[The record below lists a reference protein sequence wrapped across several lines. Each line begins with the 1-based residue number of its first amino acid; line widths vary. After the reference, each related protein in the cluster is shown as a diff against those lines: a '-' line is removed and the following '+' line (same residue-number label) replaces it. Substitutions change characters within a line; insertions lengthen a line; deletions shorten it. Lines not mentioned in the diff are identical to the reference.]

1 MAYID
6 RSLEPVVRKAASE
19 FPSVVLA
26 GPAQSGKT
34 TLLRHLFRETHRYV
48 SLEPPDVRAAATDD
62 PRSFLE
68 TNPPP
73 VMIDEVQSAPGLMP
87 FIRERVDKCG
97 GKTGQYLLT
106 GYGNLLLS
114 EKITESLGGRA
125 TMLRLLPLSYR
136 EIVKTPHA
144 NFPWEK
150 GTRTGRHNYV
160 FRDLWE
166 SFLRGGYPEIAANPK
181 RDVAR
186 WHASY
191 VQAYLDFDLRSLRQ
205 IEDLAQFHVFLRAL
219 AARSAQ
225 LLNITD
231 LARDLGL
238 AVNTVKAWIAVLET
252 TGQLFILRPY
262 FRNVGKRLVKT
273 SKVYFADVGTLCYLV
288 GLKDAEHAMSGPMGA
303 AIFETAVIGEIMRR
317 LSGRG
322 ERPRLY
328 FWRTSTGAEVDLIVE
343 TAGKLIPIE
352 IKTSATPDR
361 SMARNIVA
369 FRKDLYGQAENGFVV
384 HPGDVTISLAP
395 DAVALP
401 FADL

>member
-6 RSLEPVVRKAASE
+6 RSLEPVVRKAARE
-19 FPSVVLA
+19 FPAVVLA
-26 GPAQSGKT
+26 GPGQSGKT
-34 TLLRHLFRETHRYV
+34 TLLRHLFRETHRYI
-48 SLEPPDVRAAATDD
+48 SLEPPDVRAAAADD
-62 PRSFLE
+62 PRFFLE
-68 TNPPP
+68 LNPPP
-73 VMIDEVQSAPGLMP
+73 VILDEVQYVPGLMP
-87 FIRERVDKCG
+87 YIKERIDKSM

-106 GYGNLLLS
+106 GYRNLLLS

-125 TMLRLLPLSYR
+125 AMLRLLPLSYR
-136 EIVKTPHA
+136 EIAKTPQA
-144 NFPWEK
+144 NFPWET
-150 GTRTGRHNYV
+150 GARSGRHNFV

-166 SFLRGGYPEIAANPK
+166 SFLKGGYPEIAANPK

-191 VQAYLDFDLRSLRQ
+191 VQTYLERDLRSLRQ
-205 IEDLAQFHVFLRAL
+205 IGDLTLFHRFLRAL

-238 AVNTVKAWIAVLET
+238 AVNTVKSWISVLEAT
-252 TGQLFILRPY
+252 CQIFILRPY
-262 FRNVGKRLVKT
+262 SRDVGKRLVKT
-273 SKVYFADVGTLCYLV
+273 PKVYFADVGTLCYLV
-288 GLKDAEHAMSGPMGA
+288 GLKDAEHAMSGPMGG
-303 AIFETAVIGEIMRR
+303 AIFKTAVVGEIMRR

-322 ERPRLY
+322 ERPHLY
-328 FWRTSTGAEVDLIVE
+328 FWRTSTGVEVDLIVE

-352 IKTSATPDR
+352 IKMSATPDR
-361 SMARNIVA
+361 SMARDIVS
-369 FRKDLYGQAENGFVV
+369 FRKDLYGQSEKGFVV
-384 HPGDVTISLAP
+384 HPGDVTLRLVP

>member
-1 MAYID
+1 
-6 RSLEPVVRKAASE
+6 
-19 FPSVVLA
+19 
-26 GPAQSGKT
+26 
-34 TLLRHLFRETHRYV
+34 
-48 SLEPPDVRAAATDD
+48 
-62 PRSFLE
+62 
-68 TNPPP
+68 
-73 VMIDEVQSAPGLMP
+73 MP
-87 FIRERVDKCG
+87 FIKERVDKCG
-97 GKTGQYLLT
+97 GKSGQYLLT
-106 GYGNLLLS
+106 GYRNLLLS

-136 EIVKTPHA
+136 EIMKTPHA

-150 GTRTGRHNYV
+150 GARAGRHNYI

-166 SFLRGGYPEIAANPK
+166 SFLNGGYPEIAANPK

-191 VQAYLDFDLRSLRQ
+191 VQAYLDRDLRSLRQ
-205 IEDLAQFHVFLRAL
+205 IGDLTQFHMFLRAL

-238 AVNTVKAWIAVLET
+238 AVNTIKAWISVLEAT
-252 TGQLFILRPY
+252 CQVFILRPY
-262 FRNVGKRLVKT
+262 FCDVGKRLVKT

-288 GLKDAEHAMSGPMGA
+288 GLKDADHAMSGPMGG

-322 ERPRLY
+322 ERPHLY
-328 FWRTSTGAEVDLIVE
+328 FWRTSTGVEVDLIVE

-369 FRKDLYGQAENGFVV
+369 FRKDLYGQAEKGFVV
-384 HPGDVTISLAP
+384 HPGDVTIPLVP
-395 DAVALP
+395 DAVVLP

>member
-6 RSLEPVVRKAASE
+6 RSLEPVVRKAAGE

-48 SLEPPDVRAAATDD
+48 SLEPPDVRAAATGD

-68 TNPPP
+68 MNQPP
-73 VMIDEVQSAPGLMP
+73 VIFDEVQRAPGLMP
-87 FIRERVDKCG
+87 YIKERIDKWG
-97 GKTGQYLLT
+97 GKAGQYLLT
-106 GYGNLLLS
+106 GYRNLPFS

-136 EIVKTPHA
+136 EIMKTPHA

-150 GTRTGRHNYV
+150 GARAGRHNYM

-166 SFLRGGYPEIAANPK
+166 SFLNGGYPEIAANPK

-191 VQAYLDFDLRSLRQ
+191 VQAYLDRDLRSLRQ
-205 IEDLAQFHVFLRAL
+205 IGDLTQFHMFLRAL

-238 AVNTVKAWIAVLET
+238 AVNTVKAWISVLEA
-252 TGQLFILRPY
+252 TGQILILRPY

-288 GLKDAEHAMSGPMGA
+288 GLKDADHAMSGPMGG

-322 ERPRLY
+322 ERPHLY
-328 FWRTSTGAEVDLIVE
+328 FWRTSTGVEVDLIVE

-361 SMARNIVA
+361 TMARNIVA
-369 FRKDLYGQAENGFVV
+369 FRKDLYGQAEKGFVV
-384 HPGDVTISLAP
+384 HPGDVTIPLVP
-395 DAVALP
+395 DAVFLP

>member
-1 MAYID
+1 MTYID
-6 RSLEPVVRKAASE
+6 RSLEPVVRKAARE
-19 FPSVVLA
+19 FSSVVLA

-48 SLEPPDVRAAATDD
+48 SLEPPDVRAAAAGD

-68 TNPPP
+68 MNQPP
-73 VMIDEVQSAPGLMP
+73 VIFDEVQCAPGLMP
-87 FIRERVDKCG
+87 FIKERIDKCG
-97 GKTGQYLLT
+97 GKAGQYLLT
-106 GYGNLLLS
+106 GYRNLPLA
-114 EKITESLGGRA
+114 EKITESLRGRA

-136 EIVKTPHA
+136 EIMRTPHA

-150 GTRTGRHNYV
+150 GARTGRHNYI

-166 SFLRGGYPEIAANPK
+166 SFLNGGYPEIAANPK

-191 VQAYLDFDLRSLRQ
+191 VQAYLDRDLRSLRQ
-205 IEDLAQFHVFLRAL
+205 IGDLTQFHMFLRAM

-238 AVNTVKAWIAVLET
+238 AVNTVKAWISVLEAT
-252 TGQLFILRPY
+252 CQIFILRPY

-288 GLKDAEHAMSGPMGA
+288 GLKDADHAMSGPMGS
-303 AIFETAVIGEIMRR
+303 AIFETAVVGEIMRR

-322 ERPRLY
+322 KRPHLY
-328 FWRTSTGAEVDLIVE
+328 FWRTSTGVEVDLIVE
-343 TAGKLIPIE
+343 IAGKLIPIE

-369 FRKDLYGQAENGFVV
+369 FRKDLYGQTEKGFVV
-384 HPGDVTISLAP
+384 HPGDVTLPLVP
-395 DAVALP
+395 DAVVLP

>member
-1 MAYID
+1 
-6 RSLEPVVRKAASE
+6 
-19 FPSVVLA
+19 
-26 GPAQSGKT
+26 
-34 TLLRHLFRETHRYV
+34 
-48 SLEPPDVRAAATDD
+48 
-62 PRSFLE
+62 
-68 TNPPP
+68 
-73 VMIDEVQSAPGLMP
+73 MP
-87 FIRERVDKCG
+87 FIKERIDKCG
-97 GKTGQYLLT
+97 GKAGQYLLT
-106 GYGNLLLS
+106 GYRNLPLA
-114 EKITESLGGRA
+114 EKITESLRGRA

-136 EIVKTPHA
+136 EIMRTPHA

-150 GTRTGRHNYV
+150 GARAWRHDYT

-166 SFLRGGYPEIAANPK
+166 SFLNGGYPEIAANPK

-191 VQAYLDFDLRSLRQ
+191 VQAYLDRDLRSLRQ
-205 IEDLAQFHVFLRAL
+205 IGDLTQFHMFLRAL

-238 AVNTVKAWIAVLET
+238 AVNTVKAWISVLEAT
-252 TGQLFILRPY
+252 CQIFILRPY

-288 GLKDAEHAMSGPMGA
+288 GLKDADHAMSGPMGS
-303 AIFETAVIGEIMRR
+303 AIFETAVVGEIMRR

-322 ERPRLY
+322 KRPHLY
-328 FWRTSTGAEVDLIVE
+328 FWRTSTGVEVDLIVE
-343 TAGKLIPIE
+343 IAGKLIPIE

-369 FRKDLYGQAENGFVV
+369 FRKDLYGQTEKGFVV
-384 HPGDVTISLAP
+384 HPGDVTLPLVP
-395 DAVALP
+395 DAVVLP

>member
-6 RSLEPVVRKAASE
+6 RSLEPVVRKAARE

-48 SLEPPDVRAAATDD
+48 SLEPPDVRAAATGD

-68 TNPPP
+68 MNRPP
-73 VMIDEVQSAPGLMP
+73 VIFDEVQYAPGLMP
-87 FIRERVDKCG
+87 FIKERIDKCG
-97 GKTGQYLLT
+97 GKAGQYLLT
-106 GYGNLLLS
+106 GYRNLPLS

-136 EIVKTPHA
+136 EIMKTPHA

-150 GTRTGRHNYV
+150 GARAWRHDYT

-166 SFLRGGYPEIAANPK
+166 SFLNGGYPEIAANPK

-191 VQAYLDFDLRSLRQ
+191 VQTYLDRDLRSLRQ
-205 IEDLAQFHVFLRAL
+205 VGDLAQFHTFLCAM

-238 AVNTVKAWIAVLET
+238 AVNTVKAWISVLEA
-252 TGQLFILRPY
+252 TGQIFILRPY
-262 FRNVGKRLVKT
+262 FRDVGKRLVKT

-288 GLKDAEHAMSGPMGA
+288 GLKDADHAMSGPMGG

-322 ERPRLY
+322 ERPHLY
-328 FWRTSTGAEVDLIVE
+328 FWRTSTGVEVDLIVE

-369 FRKDLYGQAENGFVV
+369 FRKDLYGQAVKGFVV
-384 HPGDVTISLAP
+384 HPGDATIPLVP
-395 DAVALP
+395 DAVVLP

>member
-1 MAYID
+1 MAYLD
-6 RSLEPVVRKAASE
+6 RSLEPVVRKAARE

-26 GPAQSGKT
+26 GPRQSGKT

-48 SLEPPDVRAAATDD
+48 SLELPDVRAAATGD

-68 TNPPP
+68 KNPPP

-87 FIRERVDKCG
+87 FIKERVDKGG

-106 GYGNLLLS
+106 GYRNLLLS

-136 EIVKTPHA
+136 EIVKTPNA

-150 GTRTGRHNYV
+150 GARTGRHNYI

-166 SFLRGGYPEIAANPK
+166 SFLQGGYPEIATNPK

-191 VQAYLDFDLRSLRQ
+191 VQTYLDCDLRSLRQ
-205 IEDLAQFHVFLRAL
+205 IEDLTRFHMFLRAL

-238 AVNTVKAWIAVLET
+238 AVNTVKAWISVLEAT
-252 TGQLFILRPY
+252 CQLFILRPY
-262 FRNVGKRLVKT
+262 FRTAGKRLVKT

-322 ERPRLY
+322 ERPRLH
-328 FWRTSTGAEVDLIVE
+328 FWRTSTGVEVDLIVE

-352 IKTSATPDR
+352 IKMSATPDC
-361 SMARNIVA
+361 SMARNIVS
-369 FRKDLYGQAENGFVV
+369 FRKDFYGQTEKGFVI
-384 HPGDVTISLAP
+384 HPGDVTLPLPP